1 MKCTYIHTVA
11 DTGFSSGGG
20 TNRARSALKFFYL
33 PDKDFMVPYFSA
45 NFIFHPYETKFCGI
59 EKWYAGT
66 EKWYAGTEK
75 WSAGI
80 EKWMSPGLKS
90 GQPKK

>member
-1 MKCTYIHTVA
+1 MCYSSMCTMYTY
-11 DTGFSSGGG
+11 
-20 TNRARSALKFFYL
+20 FFYL

-75 WSAGI
+75 
-80 EKWMSPGLKS
+80 
-90 GQPKK
+90 

>member
-1 MKCTYIHTVA
+1 MEQKIACE
-11 DTGFSSGGG
+11 
-20 TNRARSALKFFYL
+20 LKDQNILYL
-33 PDKDFMVPYFSA
+33 PDEDFMVPYFSA
-45 NFIFHPYETKFCGI
+45 HFTFHTYETKFCGI

-75 WSAGI
+75 WYAGT
-80 EKWMSPGLKS
+80 EKWMTPGLKS

>member
-1 MKCTYIHTVA
+1 M
-11 DTGFSSGGG
+11 
-20 TNRARSALKFFYL
+20 FYL

-45 NFIFHPYETKFCGI
+45 NFIFHTYETKFCGI

-75 WSAGI
+75 
-80 EKWMSPGLKS
+80 
-90 GQPKK
+90 

>member
-1 MKCTYIHTVA
+1 MT
-11 DTGFSSGGG
+11 
-20 TNRARSALKFFYL
+20 FYL

-45 NFIFHPYETKFCGI
+45 NFIFHPYDTKFCGI

-75 WSAGI
+75 
-80 EKWMSPGLKS
+80 
-90 GQPKK
+90 

>member
-1 MKCTYIHTVA
+1 M
-11 DTGFSSGGG
+11 
-20 TNRARSALKFFYL
+20 ARKKFYL

-45 NFIFHPYETKFCGI
+45 HFIFHTYETKFCGI

-75 WSAGI
+75 WYAGT
-80 EKWMSPGLKS
+80 EKWMTPGLKS

>member
-1 MKCTYIHTVA
+1 MSPYTSEAFETYIY
-11 DTGFSSGGG
+11 
-20 TNRARSALKFFYL
+20 FYL

-75 WSAGI
+75 
-80 EKWMSPGLKS
+80 
-90 GQPKK
+90 

>member
-1 MKCTYIHTVA
+1 MGLEPPWKKNFPQKSFFIPLFLNNRYI
-11 DTGFSSGGG
+11 
-20 TNRARSALKFFYL
+20 NRYYF
-33 PDKDFMVPYFSA
+33 PDKDFMVPYFSG

-75 WSAGI
+75 WYAGT
-80 EKWMSPGLKS
+80 EKWMTPGLKS

>member
-1 MKCTYIHTVA
+1 
-11 DTGFSSGGG
+11 
-20 TNRARSALKFFYL
+20 
-33 PDKDFMVPYFSA
+33 MVPYFSA
-45 NFIFHPYETKFCGI
+45 NFIFLTYETKFCGI

-75 WSAGI
+75 WYAGT
-80 EKWMSPGLKS
+80 EKWMTPGLKS

>member
-1 MKCTYIHTVA
+1 MENKEVKRQKGKERIFWHTLYI
-11 DTGFSSGGG
+11 
-20 TNRARSALKFFYL
+20 FYL

-45 NFIFHPYETKFCGI
+45 HFIFHTYETKFCGI

-75 WSAGI
+75 WYAGT
-80 EKWMSPGLKS
+80 EK
-90 GQPKK
+90 

>member
-1 MKCTYIHTVA
+1 MWLTK
-11 DTGFSSGGG
+11 
-20 TNRARSALKFFYL
+20 LKNISFWIKKIIYL

-45 NFIFHPYETKFCGI
+45 HFTFHTYDTKFCGI

-75 WSAGI
+75 
-80 EKWMSPGLKS
+80 
-90 GQPKK
+90 

>member
-1 MKCTYIHTVA
+1 
-11 DTGFSSGGG
+11 
-20 TNRARSALKFFYL
+20 
-33 PDKDFMVPYFSA
+33 MVPYFSA
-45 NFIFHPYETKFCGI
+45 HLTFHTYETKFCGI

-75 WSAGI
+75 W
-80 EKWMSPGLKS
+80 MTPGLKS